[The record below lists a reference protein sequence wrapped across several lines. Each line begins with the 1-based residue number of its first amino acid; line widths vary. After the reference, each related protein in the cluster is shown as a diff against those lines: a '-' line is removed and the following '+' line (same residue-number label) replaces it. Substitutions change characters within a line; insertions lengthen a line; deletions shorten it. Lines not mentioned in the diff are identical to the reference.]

1 MGPCESDIRGLFACD
16 CVNEAL
22 QLVDNKAHS
31 RFGICTRSDTLYQ
44 VITLLSD
51 PGVRRVV
58 VLEAGSQRV
67 LGLITLRDVFSLIFR
82 DYHLQQMVQL
92 FQATIN
98 YQKKKNLTRPDP
110 K

>member
-1 MGPCESDIRGLFACD
+1 MKNLELNRRKSLRRFMFSTIFVKKALP
-16 CVNEAL
+16 L

-31 RFGICTRSDTLYQ
+31 RFGICTQSDTLYQ

-58 VLEAGSQRV
+58 VVEAGSQRV

-92 FQATIN
+92 FQ
-98 YQKKKNLTRPDP
+98 L
-110 K
+110 